1 VAQSVSYPLQE
12 NAKTEVP
19 LNKTLTRFFFGSS
32 PIIEVSVLNYN
43 AVPTLSKP
51 KHIGHVCSDSGVLCI
66 VDPCHIEVSK
76 GGSVRFP
83 RVNLYTAVD
92 TELGD
97 GEFTVHEQRDSR
109 GRLRRIVIEIDQ

>member
-1 VAQSVSYPLQE
+1 M
-12 NAKTEVP
+12 
-19 LNKTLTRFFFGSS
+19 
-32 PIIEVSVLNYN
+32 
-43 AVPTLSKP
+43 PTLSKP
-51 KHIGHVCSDSGVLCI
+51 KHIGHVSSDSGVLCI

-76 GGSVRFP
+76 SGTVRMP

-97 GEFTVHEQRDSR
+97 GEFTVHEQRDSY

>member
-1 VAQSVSYPLQE
+1 M
-12 NAKTEVP
+12 
-19 LNKTLTRFFFGSS
+19 
-32 PIIEVSVLNYN
+32 
-43 AVPTLSKP
+43 PTLSKP

-76 GGSVRFP
+76 GGTVRFP

-97 GEFTVHEQRDSR
+97 GEFTVHEQRDSC
-109 GRLRRIVIEIDQ
+109 GRLRRIVIEIEQ